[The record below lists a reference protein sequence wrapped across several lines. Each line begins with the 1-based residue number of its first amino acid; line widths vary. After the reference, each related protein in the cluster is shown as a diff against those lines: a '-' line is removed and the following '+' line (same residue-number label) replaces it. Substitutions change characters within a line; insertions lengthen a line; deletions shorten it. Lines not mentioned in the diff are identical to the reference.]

1 MKFIDNDLQ
10 DYSGTG
16 FSVYKDDEGITIM
29 KFLNGDW
36 LDNKTYYTDTLL
48 GKCIGCDGF
57 YKDSFTGFTY
67 DSVLIA
73 GLGFGLVP
81 QELSAVNGCSKIDVV
96 EINQEVIDYNVSSN
110 HLNSDI
116 NVILGNIFNYTTSDQ
131 YDLII
136 IDTIWKESEMTEI
149 QYQTLVAKFV
159 EPNLNVGG
167 ALYVPILKK
176 FQVK

>member
-1 MKFIDNDLQ
+1 MKFLDSDLQ
-10 DYSGTG
+10 DYTGTG
-16 FSVYKDDEGITIM
+16 FNVYKDDQGDTIM
-29 KFLNGDW
+29 KFQNGDW
-36 LDNKTYYTDTLL
+36 IKNELVYADVFL
-48 GKCIGCDGF
+48 GKCVSCSRF
-57 YKDSFTGFTY
+57 YKDSFTNFTY

-73 GLGFGLVP
+73 GLGFGLLP

-96 EINQEVIDYNVSSN
+96 EISQEVIDYNVSSN

-116 NVILGNIFNYTTSDQ
+116 NVILGNIYNYTTSDQ

-136 IDTIWKESEMTEI
+136 IDTIWHEHEMTEI

-159 EPNLNVGG
+159 GPNLNVGG
-167 ALYVPILKK
+167 ALYVPVLNK